1 MSRPPATMQGMQ
13 VVLYALA
20 AILFACGALCEVTDF
35 ASRGDTMAFVTFGLT
50 AFSAA
55 HLPL

>member
-1 MSRPPATMQGMQ
+1 MSRSPATMQGMQ
-13 VVLYALA
+13 VVLFALA

-35 ASRGDTMAFVTFGLT
+35 ASTQDTMAFVTFGLT
-50 AFSAA
+50 AFAA